1 MCLRIFNIVY
11 FFLFVAKQR
20 ERNTH
25 KERETRI
32 VFNALSGIRLNGCCR
47 HSLHSFA
54 GYGDFVTRPQL
65 TPYSNPVLDYSGC
78 RKAVSIPTPR
88 RVQLRFA
95 LAEIRYPSRRAD
107 NQAFFGRKMQP
118 PSRRAENQA
127 FFGRKMQ
134 QQVFFLSY
142 PKFFLFSFSKKKEL
156 WCGVRG
162 SISPDIEFRFLH
174 LFM

>member
-32 VFNALSGIRLNGCCR
+32 VFNALSGIRLNCCCR
-47 HSLHSFA
+47 QSLHSFA
-54 GYGDFVTRPQL
+54 GYGDFVTRPLL
-65 TPYSNPVLDYSGC
+65 TPHSNPVLDYSGC
-78 RKAVSIPTPR
+78 RKAVSFPTPR
-88 RVQLRFA
+88 RVLLRFA
-95 LAEIRYPSRRAD
+95 LAKIRSPR
-107 NQAFFGRKMQP
+107 
-118 PSRRAENQA
+118 RRAENQA
-127 FFGRKMQ
+127 FFDRKMQ